1 MIYFYNVN
9 SSSDSSMYSDID
21 LEKCDLEVI
30 SSFDLKDDSDSKSAA
45 SGSDQI
51 DWSGSVVSCKDQ
63 IVLRLQ
69 VSAKKLVSKFVIFY
83 VSFDSIIY
91 LGDSH

>member
-1 MIYFYNVN
+1 
-9 SSSDSSMYSDID
+9 MYSDLD

-51 DWSGSVVSCKDQ
+51 DWSGSVVPCKDQ
-63 IVLRLQ
+63 ILLGLQ
-69 VSAKKLVSKFVIFY
+69 VRAILNYF
-83 VSFDSIIY
+83 SITRFQLNRY
-91 LGDSH
+91 LFRF